1 MMKQLYLTTTPSLD
15 VRFNE
20 WRRSV
25 VAGILMVFAV
35 LAVVACGGGGSS
47 VASVGSGGTGTVG
60 TVNTFNIGTITG
72 FGSVFVNGVR
82 FDDSSAS
89 VNDEDGARS
98 LNDLRLGMV
107 VRVQGSVNAS
117 GSATA
122 SSFAFDSELL
132 GPVRSINTGSK
143 TLVILGQTV
152 VVDTNTVFDSS
163 LPSGF
168 SSLQATQTIEVHGYL
183 NPSANTLQATFVEL
197 KNNPNRYKLSGTVTN
212 LQSISKTFQIG
223 QETINFTGTST
234 TDIPAGVANGQL
246 IKVRLTPSTSN
257 SGGELQA
264 GSLRSGS
271 SNLPSNNDRTNI
283 EGLVSAVTSAT
294 QFSVDG
300 VQIDARNASFT
311 NGSVGLVVGAR
322 VEVKG
327 ALVSGTLVATEIK
340 LKQSNSGSGGSSG
353 SGSSG
358 GGSSASGGSD
368 TTTTGGNTS
377 SGGSTSGGGTSGG
390 GTSGG
395 GTNGGNSTN
404 GSTST
409 DVSSTEIELRGPISN
424 LNPNSKTFVVRGVVV
439 SFGGTVQYDGGS
451 QANLINGATVQVKGQ
466 TSITSSTITA
476 TRLKFEN

>member
-1 MMKQLYLTTTPSLD
+1 MMKQLYLTTTPSPHA
-15 VRFNE
+15 RFTE
-20 WRRSV
+20 WCRAV
-25 VAGILMVFAV
+25 VAGTLLAFAA
-35 LAVVACGGGGSS
+35 LCVVACGGGGSS

-82 FDDSSAS
+82 FDDSGAS

-183 NPSANTLQATFVEL
+183 NPSANTLQATFMEL

-212 LQSISKTFQIG
+212 LQSASKTFQIG
-223 QETINFTGTST
+223 QETINYNGVSA
-234 TDIPAGVANGQL
+234 TDIPPGVGNGQL
-246 IKVRLTPSTSN
+246 IRVRLTPSASN

-271 SNLPSNNDRTNI
+271 GNLPSNNDRTNI

-300 VQIDARNASFT
+300 VQVDARNASFT
-311 NGSVGLVVGAR
+311 NGSAGLVAGAR

-327 ALVSGTLVATEIK
+327 ALVSGTLVAAEVK
-340 LKQSNSGSGGSSG
+340 VKQSNANSGG
-353 SGSSG
+353 
-358 GGSSASGGSD
+358 
-368 TTTTGGNTS
+368 
-377 SGGSTSGGGTSGG
+377 SGGGTSGG
-390 GTSGG
+390 TSSGVPD
-395 GTNGGNSTN
+395 T
-404 GSTST
+404 
-409 DVSSTEIELRGPISN
+409 TEIELRGAVSN
-424 LNPNSKTFVVRGVVV
+424 VNTNAKTFTVRGVQVNYA
-439 SFGGTVQYDGGS
+439 GGVLYENGT
-451 QANLINGATVQVKGQ
+451 QANLSNGANVQVKGQ
-466 TSITSSTITA
+466 TAIDSSLVQA
-476 TRLKFEN
+476 TRIKFDN